1 MKHNIT
7 CSILIE
13 IISHMQ
19 WDRNP
24 RARLI
29 LMDFMISTVSFRIT
43 VTVQSIQKTSYVRIS
58 STSQSKPNVSQA
70 LLPLGFPS
78 LLFTLLPRVV
88 KTLQWISASEILLQT
103 QQMKTVFIQSAITG
117 SVFTHNSSPVNYRSL
132 SLTKIRFNLYMKS
145 LFAKT

>member
-1 MKHNIT
+1 MFNIHRNHFT
-7 CSILIE
+7 HAVRQESSCTSDSDGLYDLDRVVQDY
-13 IISHMQ
+13 SH
-19 WDRNP
+19 R
-24 RARLI
+24 
-29 LMDFMISTVSFRIT
+29 
-43 VTVQSIQKTSYVRIS
+43 
-58 STSQSKPNVSQA
+58 SKYPEGFPQHPNVSQA

-103 QQMKTVFIQSAITG
+103 QQMKTAFIQSAITG

-132 SLTKIRFNLYMKS
+132 SLTKIRFNLYTKS